1 MHYFLD
7 TADISEIIKWQDYIE
22 GITTNPLL
30 LEDFN
35 DILKIE
41 KIIKGD
47 FIVFIQVHTW
57 DEVLKI
63 RKLSRQTTLQLVLK
77 VPLVYPWGYDL
88 LRKIKESKV
97 YLKTC
102 GTVTYDLIQL
112 HQALGCNYC
121 IVLIAKNDNP
131 NFLEEAVKIKN
142 LYHSSTQLIGASFR
156 TKNDI
161 KRAML
166 SGVHYITVPPKIME
180 LAFKNSQADAD
191 VKHYLALRGIND

>member
-1 MHYFLD
+1 
-7 TADISEIIKWQDYIE
+7 
-22 GITTNPLL
+22 
-30 LEDFN
+30 
-35 DILKIE
+35 
-41 KIIKGD
+41 
-47 FIVFIQVHTW
+47 
-57 DEVLKI
+57 
-63 RKLSRQTTLQLVLK
+63 LSRQTTLQLVLK

-88 LRKIKESKV
+88 LRKIKKSTV

-112 HQALGCNYC
+112 HQAFDLGCNYC
-121 IVLIAKNDNP
+121 IVLIAKNENP
-131 NFLEEAVKIKN
+131 NFLEEAVKIKY
-142 LYHSSTQLIGASFR
+142 LHRSSTQLIGASFR

-191 VKHYLALRGIND
+191 VKHYLAFRGIND